1 MVAVIEL
8 ISSVNSWV
16 WEIDVKSEWVWSGSY
31 RHTTGKRSTDV
42 NPRPDTVERFHSYSM
57 CKYTLCH
64 MHNHCTME
72 PVIRTTCTQRPPVRY
87 CTVHNIKSTITAKH
101 LCIESL
107 ENTYS

>member
-1 MVAVIEL
+1 MYKV
-8 ISSVNSWV
+8 
-16 WEIDVKSEWVWSGSY
+16 SGCGPA
-31 RHTTGKRSTDV
+31 HTDILQGRDQQTL
-42 NPRPDTVERFHSYSM
+42 RPDTVERFHSYSM